1 MVHSH
6 TPKST
11 QHAARSKEPGLQ
23 RYGWMWYCSRLTTH
37 LLEHFYF
44 GAEALDGLVVLAFE
58 VICETCACIGR
69 GV

>member
-1 MVHSH
+1 MN
-6 TPKST
+6 
-11 QHAARSKEPGLQ
+11 
-23 RYGWMWYCSRLTTH
+23 YCGGVVVGRNSRLNATH

-58 VICETCACIGR
+58 VICETCGWIGSC